1 MLLVYRCINNF
12 IEAFPP
18 CQYLIIKYRGVKILI
33 NKLVEIE
40 YIDLAEHILSVCTK
54 YIYIYNIIYKNFN

>member
-18 CQYLIIKYRGVKILI
+18 CQYFIIKYKGVKILI

-40 YIDLAEHILSVCTK
+40 YIDLAEHILSV
-54 YIYIYNIIYKNFN
+54 II